1 MASKKD
7 YRFEML
13 ITFFESMGQSE
24 DCYNFLLGSE
34 KNFTHGPDILFKLNS
49 LPQTVLCFFHS
60 CRIDIFF

>member
-24 DCYNFLLGSE
+24 DYYNFLLGSE
-34 KNFTHGPDILFKLNS
+34 KISHMD
-49 LPQTVLCFFHS
+49 QTYYLS
-60 CRIDIFF
+60 